1 MVGSKIVDDRANHVR
16 QGLHDTKAIAL
27 ASQTGSWWKL
37 VIVRPGG
44 VLPDGFAA
52 GMLATVM
59 GKNWAINVGTLGA
72 YLAYV
77 AVGGDV
83 EGDIVLNGTIVAK
96 GRDLLRTAD
105 S

>member
-1 MVGSKIVDDRANHVR
+1 MAKHVY
-16 QGLHDTKAIAL
+16 QGLHDTRAIEL
-27 ASQTGSWWKL
+27 AGQTDSWWKL

-44 VLPDGFAA
+44 VLPDGFAV

-59 GKNWAINVGTLGA
+59 GKNWAINVGALGA

-77 AVGGDV
+77 AIGGDV
-83 EGDIVLNGTIVAK
+83 EGVIVLNGTIVAK
-96 GRDLLRTAD
+96 GRELLRTAD

>member
-1 MVGSKIVDDRANHVR
+1 
-16 QGLHDTKAIAL
+16 
-27 ASQTGSWWKL
+27 
-37 VIVRPGG
+37 
-44 VLPDGFAA
+44 
-52 GMLATVM
+52 MLAAAM
-59 GKNWAINVGTLGA
+59 GKNWAVNVGTLGA